1 MEVSAF
7 DSLIPYPD
15 SAVGYHLALS
25 QNPVACDVS
34 GIPKDT
40 SFTVTVYRKTGTNSM
55 EVAKGVYLSVG
66 VIFPGTSYLHK
77 SETGKITVSLVD
89 NSSTIPRYA
98 EGLQVCVG
106 ESSHT
111 VHDIADMSVAFTCDG
126 KKGDNGRLPV
136 PYGEYSS
143 TTTYTATDMIAPY
156 VLCAGKYY
164 VMNKTTSVKGLNPQ
178 TDYAANG
185 TKATWI
191 LLENYKA
198 IFVELLMANLGLIGK
213 AVFYNEYQFSQY
225 GKNGT
230 TAVAEGGKYG
240 IPVDAGGSFS
250 PNLLLNF
257 LTGYFRCNNVELT
270 GVINAISG
278 IFKNIVVNNSIL
290 KDVKISGTVSQPW
303 ARSGIYINVGSDEK
317 VSYDNIASGASGGW
331 GDGSIQNMITW
342 TLADSGRIIRI
353 ANWKF
358 NGETFSGTV
367 DVTAPSGKYFFEN
380 GIQKSK
386 LTLSREV
393 VELIGYGDSSTFHG
407 WIVLNRIDFMT
418 TNRYGQDLKVLAT
431 GRVIGTNSGASISY
445 KTYDGG
451 TMTVSRKDTG
461 KYLVWT
467 PWNYGQY
474 TVFVS
479 GINSAYG
486 GPIKASLESTA
497 SNAFEVHT
505 SDDDSRNDGSFTFMM
520 ISTADWK

>member
-15 SAVGYHLALS
+15 SAVGYHLVYS
-25 QNPVACDVS
+25 QNPIVCDALGV
-34 GIPKDT
+34 PKNT
-40 SFTVTVYRKTGTNSM
+40 TFSVTVYRKTGKDSM
-55 EVAKGVYLSVG
+55 EVAKGVYISVEI
-66 VIFPGTSYLHK
+66 IFPGTTRLFK
-77 SETGKITVSLVD
+77 STTGKISVSLVE
-89 NSSTIPRYA
+89 NSFTVPKYA
-98 EGLQVCVG
+98 GSVTVWVG
-106 ESSHT
+106 ESSYDI
-111 VHDIADMSVAFTCDG
+111 HDIADFPVGFTSDG
-126 KKGDNGRLPV
+126 KKGNNGRLPV

-143 TTTYTATDMIAPY
+143 TTTYTATDIVAPY

-178 TDYAANG
+178 TDYATNG
-185 TKATWI
+185 VNATWI

-230 TAVAEGGKYG
+230 TAVVEGGKYG

-290 KDVKISGTVSQPW
+290 KDVKINGTVSQPW
-303 ARSGIYINVGSDEK
+303 ARSGIYINIGSDEK